1 MDIKI
6 KAKLLLIEIK
16 AVQEFSGDTRGLLTL
31 VNEVFRD
38 AKTIA
43 EIIVDKDEDKKAA

>member
-43 EIIVDKDEDKKAA
+43 TAIIEEEEQEAA